1 MFKNKWYILLFLL
14 LATVLSPL
22 DFYIVNLALPSI
34 QHSLKSSNSEL
45 QMIVS
50 FYTCAYAVFQI
61 SGGRFGDIYGRKKIF
76 VIGLTGFICS
86 SVLCGISQSSV
97 IMILGRVLQGVSG
110 AVMIP
115 QVLAILHAL
124 FDEREKRLVMALY
137 SFIFGIAAALGQY
150 LGALLI
156 EWNVFNLG
164 WRVIFLVNLPV
175 GLFALIMAVIALPK
189 QETKSSEQVDYRGTL
204 LLSFGLISFIYPL
217 TTIVEQG
224 VQIRTVLYLF
234 VSALSLYL
242 FFRVENKRKKQDKS
256 VLVNFDIFKFKN
268 LKLGVIV
275 SFLYY
280 ASGVFYLVLGIYL
293 QENLH
298 WTSMEAGKAIIP
310 FGIGFI
316 VMSLCSSMMS
326 VFFKQAVLSL
336 GLILYGLGFL
346 LLLYTLYNFSS
357 FFFKFNLFVIGCG
370 MGLTLASVVRLS
382 LSNIPVQFAG
392 LASGVVN
399 CGLQIG
405 SAFGVAAIGS
415 VFFGIVN
422 TVDYTLA
429 FAVVLILISL
439 FLLIALLLSFSLTRH
454 LSSTLLTL
462 NSLRNFD
469 RNEEKASE

>member
-1 MFKNKWYILLFLL
+1 MIFKDKWFILFILLV
-14 LATVLSPL
+14 ATILSPL

-61 SGGRFGDIYGRKKIF
+61 SGGRFGDIYGRRKIF
-76 VIGLTGFICS
+76 IIGLVGFISS
-86 SVLCGISQSSV
+86 SVLCGISQTPT
-97 IMILGRVLQGVSG
+97 IMIVGRVMQGVSG

-115 QVLAILHAL
+115 QVLAILHTL

-137 SFIFGIAAALGQY
+137 SFTFGIAAALGQY
-150 LGALLI
+150 LGAVLI

-175 GLFALIMAVIALPK
+175 GLFALVMAIIALPK
-189 QETKSSEQVDYRGTL
+189 HESKSIEKVDYRGTA
-204 LLSFGLISFIYPL
+204 LLSLGLMSFIYPL
-217 TTIVEQG
+217 TTIVERGIDMQTI
-224 VQIRTVLYLF
+224 VFLVASVVFLYLF
-234 VSALSLYL
+234 VK
-242 FFRVENKRKKQDKS
+242 VQNKRKQEGKS
-256 VLVNFDIFKFKN
+256 ILVDFDIFKFKN
-268 LKLGVIV
+268 LKLGVIT

-293 QENLH
+293 QEELH

-316 VMSLCSSMMS
+316 IMSLSSSLISKYLKQSILS
-326 VFFKQAVLSL
+326 V
-336 GLILYGLGFL
+336 GLVTYGVGFL
-346 LLLYTLYNFSS
+346 LLLGTLYNYHPLL
-357 FFFKFNLFVIGCG
+357 FKLDLFVIGSG

-382 LSNIPVQFAG
+382 LTNIPVQFAG

-415 VFFGIVN
+415 VFFGVAN
-422 TVDYTLA
+422 RVDYTSA
-429 FAVVLILISL
+429 FAIVLVLICVLL
-439 FLLIALLLSFSLTRH
+439 FIGLLLSIRLVRA
-454 LSSTLLTL
+454 LK
-462 NSLRNFD
+462 
-469 RNEEKASE
+469 E